1 MMQAIKNIIMG
12 IGDGSCGIFAELA
25 LWLGVMV
32 VVVFIATVAT
42 LNFIERYWLIK
53 RKDY

>member
-12 IGDGSCGIFAELA
+12 MGDGNCGAFVELGW
-25 LWLGVMV
+25 WLGLMA
-32 VVVFIATVAT
+32 VVVFIATVAL
-42 LNFIERYWLIK
+42 LNLFENFWVLK

>member
-12 IGDGSCGIFAELA
+12 MGDGNCGAFVELG
-25 LWLGVMV
+25 WWV
-32 VVVFIATVAT
+32 VVVVAALVIIIIAM
-42 LNFIERYWLIK
+42 LNLFENYWLIK

>member
-12 IGDGSCGIFAELA
+12 MGDGNCGAFVELG
-25 LWLGVMV
+25 LWV
-32 VVVFIATVAT
+32 VVVVAALVIIIVAL
-42 LNFIERYWLIK
+42 LNLFENFWVLK

>member
-12 IGDGSCGIFAELA
+12 MGDGNCGAFVELGW
-25 LWLGVMV
+25 WLGVMV
-32 VVVFIATVAT
+32 VVVFIATVAA
-42 LNFIERYWLIK
+42 LNFRENYWLIK

>member
-12 IGDGSCGIFAELA
+12 MGDGNCGAFVELG
-25 LWLGVMV
+25 WWFV
-32 VVVFIATVAT
+32 VVVAALVIITIAM
-42 LNFIERYWLIK
+42 LNLCENYWLIK